1 MSEFPHGSHSRAAD
15 PSGEPIQGHL
25 TEDPEYTADEL
36 AEDFA
41 DWLSDMD
48 AENFDEET
56 LDAFLEELDR
66 QDPLS
71 LSFDV
76 HASLE
81 AFHEKFSPLFAAQ
94 SGEPVPRERGKR
106 RLFLRAVTAAATI
119 AVMLA
124 SMMTAQAF
132 GLDVFGFFASWTND
146 IFFFSKNQEA
156 PVYPLAEGESAE
168 FDTIED
174 ALSAFNIDT
183 PMAPSWYPDRIGEFE
198 VTGSVANQTMEI
210 CATSGGENSD
220 LLVSY
225 SEFSD
230 QSGPL
235 FVIEKDQNNITL
247 YEKDGH
253 SHYIM
258 ADNGLS
264 KATWV
269 VDNIQCIIFGT
280 VSQDEMIKIIDS
292 IYEVV

>member
-66 QDPLS
+66 QAPLS

-156 PVYPLAEGESAE
+156 SVYPLAEGESAE

-183 PMAPSWYPDRIGEFE
+183 PMAPSWYPDKVGEFD
-198 VTGSVANQTMEI
+198 VTGSIINHNMDIFA
-210 CATSGGENSD
+210 
-220 LLVSY
+220 SY
-225 SEFSD
+225 SNGAISLSVNFLEFSKET
-230 QSGPL
+230 GPTIL
-235 FVIEKDQNNITL
+235 IEKDSTNVQL
-247 YEKDGH
+247 YEKGEH
-253 SHYIM
+253 LHYILT
-258 ADNGLS
+258 DNGQC

-269 VDNIQCIIFGT
+269 SDNIQGIIFGS

>member
-183 PMAPSWYPDRIGEFE
+183 TMSTSWNPDKVGEYD
-198 VTGSVANQTMEI
+198 VTGSVTDQGMEI
-210 CATSGGENSD
+210 HA
-220 LLVSY
+220 VSNDEMTALTIDF
-225 SEFSD
+225 SEFSPE
-230 QSGPL
+230 SGPL
-235 FVIEKDQNNITL
+235 FVIEKDKANTLL
-247 YEKDGH
+247 YENGGY
-253 SHYIM
+253 SHYVM
-258 ADNGLS
+258 SDNGLC
-264 KATWV
+264 KATWIAG
-269 VDNIQCIIFGT
+269 DIQCMIFGF
-280 VSQDEMIKIIDS
+280 VSRDEMIKIIDS

>member
-183 PMAPSWYPDRIGEFE
+183 PMAPSWYPDKVGEFD
-198 VTGSVANQTMEI
+198 VTGSVTPCGIDI
-210 CATSGGENSD
+210 CASSNDEVTSLMISF
-220 LLVSY
+220 
-225 SEFSD
+225 SEFSE
-230 QSGPL
+230 QTGPS
-235 FVIEKDQNNITL
+235 FVIEKDNTNVSP
-247 YEKDGH
+247 YEKGGH

-258 ADNGLS
+258 TDNGLCT
-264 KATWV
+264 ATWIV
-269 VDNIQCIIFGT
+269 GDIQCMIFGFI
-280 VSQDEMIKIIDS
+280 SQDEMIKIIDS